1 MNNQI
6 INIFKKDKIY
16 LLNNYFKKYNI
27 IMTIINHVIKKSIF
41 NNNKIYL
48 NNNKVI
54 SDFIG
59 EIFCDNINKE
69 TFLEINLNSNN
80 TIIKKY
86 ILLFN
91 NSRNNI

>member
-1 MNNQI
+1 
-6 INIFKKDKIY
+6 
-16 LLNNYFKKYNI
+16 
-27 IMTIINHVIKKSIF
+27 MTIINHLIKKSIF

>member
-27 IMTIINHVIKKSIF
+27 IMTIINHVITKSIF

>member
-1 MNNQI
+1 
-6 INIFKKDKIY
+6 
-16 LLNNYFKKYNI
+16 
-27 IMTIINHVIKKSIF
+27 MTIINHLIKKSIF

-91 NSRNNI
+91 NSRNNN